1 MHLSFDTSCLRLPPL
16 TCSATIIDCECISV
30 CMAEEKERRQLLD
43 DHKESLQRV
52 KEKSANDRKRAEM
65 KFSQNAFEI
74 LAHGVPNF

>member
-1 MHLSFDTSCLRLPPL
+1 
-16 TCSATIIDCECISV
+16 
-30 CMAEEKERRQLLD
+30 MAEEKERRQLLD